1 MDKLKAVEKD
11 KVTHINES
19 TVYLE
24 DIQKPR
30 YVSVMFTFYASN
42 KKITSRFVQD
52 KNEAAEDAVMKL
64 SLQDH
69 VIIET
74 YANLPWVK

>member
-1 MDKLKAVEKD
+1 LKEVEKG
-11 KVTHINES
+11 KVTQIDET

-24 DIQKPR
+24 DVQKPR
-30 YVSVMFTFYASN
+30 YVSVMFTFHASN
-42 KKITSRFVQD
+42 NMITSRFVQD

>member
-1 MDKLKAVEKD
+1 LKAVEND
-11 KVTHINES
+11 KLTKIDET

-24 DIQKPR
+24 DVQKPR
-30 YVSVMFTFYASN
+30 YISLMFTLHASN
-42 KKITSRFVQD
+42 ERITSRFVQD
-52 KNEAAEDAVMKL
+52 KNESAEDAVMKL

-69 VIIET
+69 VIVET

>member
-1 MDKLKAVEKD
+1 MVVRSKA
-11 KVTHINES
+11 TQINET

-30 YVSVMFTFYASN
+30 YILVMLTLHASFDW
-42 KKITSRFVQD
+42 IVIPRFIQD
-52 KNEAAEDAVMKL
+52 NNEAAEDAVMKL

-69 VIIET
+69 VIVET